1 MDTDISVASG
11 PKRSMI
17 TRARDNNSFTPRHSD
32 FYCEYGF
39 MSCFE
44 CDEIFTDMHELQE
57 HEDKH
62 REEEQ
67 CLK

>member
-1 MDTDISVASG
+1 MDT
-11 PKRSMI
+11 KRSLT
-17 TRARDNNSFTPRHSD
+17 TRARDNIAAIAERSFTPRHSD

-62 REEEQ
+62 REEEH